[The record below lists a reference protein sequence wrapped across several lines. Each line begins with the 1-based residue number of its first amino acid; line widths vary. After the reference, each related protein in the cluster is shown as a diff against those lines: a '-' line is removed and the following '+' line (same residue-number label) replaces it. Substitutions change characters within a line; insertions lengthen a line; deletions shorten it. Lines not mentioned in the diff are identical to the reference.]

1 MFSPVRGWVRKKV
14 SQGLMVAGVANQST
28 NTQREQFQEDPMNVG
43 LIGATA
49 HEGLMY
55 VTPEKYEDDVN
66 AFLYYG
72 SMGLFDP
79 KNPTVDAPATAKA
92 TGWSYGKSLGFTL
105 VGGFVVWGTLGWIV
119 DPKDRREGGLAETEE
134 YQKSIGHA
142 HDIHI
147 NWGRGSV
154 FD

>member
-1 MFSPVRGWVRKKV
+1 MLFQNNPILAKWV
-14 SQGLMVAGVANQST
+14 SEGLTAHEENIKSF
-28 NTQREQFQEDPMNVG
+28 REDPMNVG
-43 LIGATA
+43 LIGSTA

-79 KNPTVDAPATAKA
+79 KNPTVDAPTTARA

-105 VGGFVVWGTLGWIV
+105 IGGFVVWGTLGWIV
-119 DPKDRREGGLAETEE
+119 DPADRREGGLAEREE
-134 YQKSIGHA
+134 YQKSIGHT
-142 HDIHI
+142 HDFHI
-147 NWGRGSV
+147 NWGGGSV
-154 FD
+154 FN